1 MAPWCHM
8 SNGGHKHMPVPPF
21 PTWMYNQ
28 YLVQPDLILDDTG
41 SVLQGALHANVHAG
55 GRSVGC

>member
-1 MAPWCHM
+1 M